1 MFFKAF
7 FTNSSGI
14 LISRILGFIRDLLMA
29 TILGAGIY
37 SDIFFVSFKLPN
49 LFRRIFGE
57 GAFNQS
63 FLPSFLKARYKGGF
77 ALKIFL
83 SFCLLLL
90 CFSLLVWVFS
100 LEITKLLAYGFS
112 KELIAL
118 AAPLV
123 VINFWYLLLI
133 FIVTFL
139 GAFLQYKRNFTAWAY
154 SPVMLNVAM
163 IIALLLAQNTNSYK
177 SVLYLSY
184 GVLAGGVGQILLHL
198 YPLWRLKFF
207 KLFCVGVKEL
217 KHKKDSIYKSV
228 KAFYQ
233 QFFPAMIGSS
243 TAQIASFVDTL
254 LASFLSSGSIS
265 YLYYANRIF
274 QFPLAVFAIATSV
287 ALFPFIAKCLK
298 DKKEDLAL
306 NALKKPFWLLCF
318 LLSICAVGGI
328 LLQREIIWLLFER
341 GRFLREDTL
350 LTASV
355 FSAYMVGLLPFGLAK
370 IFSLWLYSQNQQ
382 SLAAKISAFSLGVGV
397 LCSLVLM
404 QFFQAFGLALAGS
417 ISGIVLLLLTLHYFG
432 WRRFFVLLR
441 DWRLIVLLGLCLC
454 VEILLIGAF
463 KHFIFVISP

>member
-7 FTNSSGI
+7 LTNSSGI

-37 SDIFFVSFKLPN
+37 SDIFFVAFKFPN

-63 FLPSFLKARYKGGF
+63 FLPIFLKARYKGGF
-77 ALKIFL
+77 ALKIFWN
-83 SFCLLLL
+83 FCFLLVL
-90 CFSLLVWVFS
+90 FSLLIGIFS

-112 KELIAL
+112 EEIITLS
-118 AAPLV
+118 APLV
-123 VINFWYLLLI
+123 VINFWYLLLV

-139 GAFLQYKRNFTAWAY
+139 GAILQYKRNFTAWAY
-154 SPVMLNVAM
+154 SPAILNIAM
-163 IIALLLAQNTNSYK
+163 IIALLLAQNTDSYK

-207 KLFCVGVKEL
+207 KLFCVGIKEL
-217 KHKKDSIYKSV
+217 KAKKDSIAQSV
-228 KAFYQ
+228 KSFNK

-254 LASFLSSGSIS
+254 LASFLSSGTIS

-274 QFPLAVFAIATSV
+274 QLPLAVFAIATSV
-287 ALFPFIAKCLK
+287 ALFPFIAKCLR

-306 NALKKPFWLLCF
+306 KSFKKPFWLLCF
-318 LLSICAVGGI
+318 LLSACMVGGI
-328 LLQREIIWLLFER
+328 LLRNEIIWLLFER
-341 GRFLREDTL
+341 GKFLREDTL
-350 LTASV
+350 LTAAV

-404 QFFQAFGLALAGS
+404 QFFQALGLALAGS

-432 WRRFFVLLR
+432 WKKFFTLLK
-441 DWRLIVLLGLCLC
+441 DWRLIVLLLLCLC
-454 VEILLIGAF
+454 VEVVCINAF
-463 KHFIFVISP
+463 KHFIFEINI

>member
-7 FTNSSGI
+7 LTNSSGI
-14 LISRILGFIRDLLMA
+14 LVSRILGFIRDLLMA

-37 SDIFFVSFKLPN
+37 SDIFFVAFKLPN

-77 ALKIFL
+77 ALKVFLIF
-83 SFCLLLL
+83 CILLLL
-90 CFSLLVWVFS
+90 LSLFVWVFS

-112 KELIAL
+112 EELIAL
-118 AAPLV
+118 TAPLV
-123 VINFWYLLLI
+123 VINFWYLLLV
-133 FIVTFL
+133 FVVTFL
-139 GAFLQYKRNFTAWAY
+139 GAILQYKRNFTAWAY
-154 SPVMLNVAM
+154 SPAVLNLAM
-163 IIALLLAQNTNSYK
+163 IVVLLLVQNTDSYR

-184 GVLAGGVGQILLHL
+184 GVLAGGVGQILLHI

-207 KLFCVGVKEL
+207 KLFYVGIKEL
-217 KHKKDSIYKSV
+217 KAKKDSITQSV
-228 KAFYQ
+228 KSFNK

-254 LASFLSSGSIS
+254 LASFLSSGTIS

-274 QFPLAVFAIATSV
+274 QLPLAVFAIATSV
-287 ALFPFIAKCLK
+287 ALFPLIAKYLK

-306 NALKKPFWLLCF
+306 SALKKPFWFLCF
-318 LLSICAVGGI
+318 LLSACVVGGI
-328 LLQREIIWLLFER
+328 LLRNEIIWLLFER

-350 LTASV
+350 LSAAV
-355 FSAYMVGLLPFGLAK
+355 FSAYMIGLLPFGLAK

-382 SLAAKISAFSLGVGV
+382 SLAAKISAFSLVVGIF
-397 LCSLVLM
+397 CSLVLM
-404 QFFQAFGLALAGS
+404 QFFQAVGLALAGS

-432 WRRFFVLLR
+432 WDKFFTLIR
-441 DWRLIVLLGLCLC
+441 DWRLIALWILSLC
-454 VEILLIGAF
+454 VEVLLISAF
-463 KHFIFVISP
+463 KHFVFEISS

>member
-7 FTNSSGI
+7 LTNSSGI

-37 SDIFFVSFKLPN
+37 SDIFFVAFKFPN

-83 SFCLLLL
+83 NFCLLLL
-90 CFSLLVWVFS
+90 FFLLLVWVFS
-100 LEITKLLAYGFS
+100 WEITKLLAYGFS
-112 KELIAL
+112 EELIAL
-118 AAPLV
+118 TAPLV

-139 GAFLQYKRNFTAWAY
+139 GAILQYKHNFTAWAY
-154 SPVMLNVAM
+154 SPAVLNIAM
-163 IIALLLAQNTNSYK
+163 IIALLLAQNSDSYT

-184 GVLAGGVGQILLHL
+184 GVLAGGVGQILLHF

-217 KHKKDSIYKSV
+217 KRKKDFIYKSV
-228 KAFYQ
+228 KSFYK

-254 LASFLSSGSIS
+254 LASFLSSGTIS

-274 QFPLAVFAIATSV
+274 QLPLAVFAIATSV

-298 DKKEDLAL
+298 DKKEDVAL

-318 LLSICAVGGI
+318 LLSICVVGGI

-341 GRFLREDTL
+341 GKFSREDTL

-382 SLAAKISAFSLGVGV
+382 SLAAKISAFSLGIGV

-417 ISGIVLLLLTLHYFG
+417 ISGMALLLLTLHYFG
-432 WRRFFVLLR
+432 WKKFFILLKNWKLIMLLVLSLS
-441 DWRLIVLLGLCLC
+441 
-454 VEILLIGAF
+454 VEIVGISGF
-463 KHFIFVISP
+463 KYFVFEISS